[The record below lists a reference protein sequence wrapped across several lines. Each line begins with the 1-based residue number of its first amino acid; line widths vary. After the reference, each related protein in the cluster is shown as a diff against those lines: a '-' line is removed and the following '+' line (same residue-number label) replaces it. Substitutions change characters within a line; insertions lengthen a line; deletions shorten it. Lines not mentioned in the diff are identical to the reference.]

1 MKEKTGNDKPYCES
15 KLYVWGV
22 DLDPAEVT
30 SLFGMVPE
38 KTYRRGDLKYPDSP
52 AAAHY
57 VHKGGAW
64 RVCIDDLRKYT
75 LDVTEQI
82 EYWCDT
88 LAQHEDAAK
97 ALVAKG
103 YELEVDCYI
112 NDGPAVVVDLGLTL
126 LQRLVQ
132 LNVNLSLFFVAD
144 ENQELQ
150 KK

>member
-1 MKEKTGNDKPYCES
+1 MVENEKPYCES

-30 SLFGMVPE
+30 SLFGIVPE
-38 KTYRRGDLKYPDSP
+38 KTYRRGDLKYPDNS
-52 AAAHY
+52 AATRY

-64 RVCIDDLRKYT
+64 RVRIDDIRKYT

-112 NDGPAVVVDLGLTL
+112 NHGPAVVVDLGLTL

-144 ENQELQ
+144 QNQESTD
-150 KK
+150 K